1 MSELLEKRMHIIAR
15 TLITALLLITAVS
28 ATTAT
33 AAQVMTHTLNNT
45 PAIVL
50 TAFGTSTKAQ
60 VTYKALE
67 RQVRGAFPG
76 HEIRWA
82 FTSEVIRE
90 RVNRRWEAAGKAERL
105 LSLGQALSN
114 LEAKGYTKVVVQP
127 LHIFP
132 GSEYGEVLEAVKHF
146 PGLAIETGEALL
158 QRWKSVQEVIKL
170 ISTDFYSPEQG
181 CNVVVAH
188 GTPST
193 HVGSNIAYLGLDRY
207 LLKRFENVYL
217 GTVDGVITREDA
229 LDAAKKCSPKKVRF
243 IPLMFVAGNHIM
255 RDIMGDEVSPEG
267 PSWKMELEA
276 AGFAVE
282 TPTFEYEGQTY
293 LKGLGF
299 NPEVNALFLRQ
310 IARALKRF

>member
-1 MSELLEKRMHIIAR
+1 MRFLVRLTVIALFA
-15 TLITALLLITAVS
+15 TVCTSAL
-28 ATTAT
+28 
-33 AAQVMTHTLNNT
+33 AAQVMTRTLKDA

-60 VTYKALE
+60 ITYKALE
-67 RQVRGAFPG
+67 RQVREAFPDN
-76 HEIRWA
+76 ELAWA

-90 RVNRRWEAAGKAERL
+90 RVNQRWEKAGSSERL
-105 LSLGQALSN
+105 LSLQQALAN
-114 LEAKGYTKVVVQP
+114 LEAKGYTKVIVQP

-132 GSEYGEVLEAVKHF
+132 GEEYEEVLAAVDNF
-146 PGLAIETGEALL
+146 PGLTIETGETLL
-158 QRWKSVQEVIKL
+158 QRWKTVHEVVGL
-170 ISTDFYSPEQG
+170 ISEDFYAPDEG

-207 LLKRFENVYL
+207 LLKRFSNVYL

-229 LDAAKKCSPKKVRF
+229 LGAAKACTPKKVRF

-255 RDIMGDEVSPEG
+255 SDIMGDEVSPEG

-276 AGFAVE
+276 AGFATE
-282 TPTFEYEGQTY
+282 TPTVVHEGQTY
-293 LKGLGF
+293 FKGLGF
-299 NPEVNALFLRQ
+299 NPEINAIFIRQ
-310 IARALKRF
+310 IARALKRI